1 MSAMQYK
8 SALNLSS
15 FRLIEVPP
23 SKFGKVPWTFQIVDV
38 VFVLR
43 ASTYSL
49 YFECGYLDYLDWQS
63 WHHEWQFHVC
73 DLRRPFENCEF
84 TPLLYRITLILS
96 FFCCSST
103 GENEISITYVSSSL
117 MKDTVDITYPYNL
130 LNWHVK
136 RLCSL
141 C

>member
-38 VFVLR
+38 VFVSR

-49 YFECGYLDYLDWQS
+49 HQYGVGS
-63 WHHEWQFHVC
+63 
-73 DLRRPFENCEF
+73 RPA
-84 TPLLYRITLILS
+84 L
-96 FFCCSST
+96 
-103 GENEISITYVSSSL
+103 
-117 MKDTVDITYPYNL
+117 
-130 LNWHVK
+130 
-136 RLCSL
+136 
-141 C
+141 